1 MFPIDTTLLPSLT
14 TRKALLVVDAQ
25 NDFLADDGAL
35 PITIPIDLPEK
46 IRDFAIAFRENGGE
60 IIWVQSQFERSRP
73 SEDEQIMISNTPS
86 PSGGAAPARGRR
98 SRNTPPVAEPT
109 FSPDAFLTP
118 DAGQGPTCVK
128 AGTPGVE
135 MHPIVKQAVGPKDF
149 VLTKSFYSAFKV
161 DELLR
166 VLRVRFVTELFIC
179 GCLTNVGIMA
189 TAIDA
194 ASYGYT
200 ITIVS
205 DCCGVQSMSR
215 HRAALG
221 QIASTTGCDTV
232 PAATVLSMMKPK
244 PNPASERADSDRPH
258 RHRDAAGGRPPNV
271 RLRRGRRDATAPS
284 ASDIQPSFERLSLSG
299 ESAAVVHE
307 HAPTIIAASEQPR
320 QQQRQ
325 QRQSEPK
332 PQSQSQR
339 SRSQSQSQS
348 QSALQPMARP
358 GHSQTQNQADRDIIT
373 ATPNTR
379 PPAASN
385 NHNSNA
391 YPSASADNR
400 YEKPDGGRYESVRS
414 NEENEE
420 DEKEED
426 EKEEDEKE
434 VWAQSP
440 PLFEGDT
447 MVVYNILP
455 EAISDDAFARI
466 RSEVAWQRMWHQGG
480 EVPRL
485 VAVQGLVEADG
496 SKPVYRHP
504 ADESPPLRPFTPA
517 VDTIRGIVEKELGH
531 PLNHVL
537 IQLYRAGPDYISEH
551 CDKTLDIV
559 RGSFIANVSL
569 GAERTMVLRLKQ
581 KLRNGESKPQQVRLP
596 HNSLFKMGLA
606 TNARWLHGI
615 KQDKRSPRDKA
626 PAELA
631 YDGARISLTFRH
643 IGTFLTGDEVR
654 IWGQGATA
662 KKRENARAVVSG
674 LSDSASAVAMLRAFG
689 NENKG
694 TELDWEKNY
703 GAGFDVLHL
712 TLAKRLFESSD
723 AVVNLRLKSLM
734 AELGVSHSRGSI
746 SGGGGGGGG
755 GDDRGA
761 ATEVAVKFVDN
772 DEARTSIVGQ
782 REIMLYVEETYGGK
796 ATLNEEDVVSKR
808 FEQGMGL
815 LDAWRREGAVKI
827 SSLLA
832 PWDEY
837 ATEAAFIAGPEPS
850 LADFAFWP
858 VLYDIFSSSSSFSS
872 LDNETGK
879 KRGEEEKEKQG
890 EQEEG
895 EEKGKG
901 AGSPFPHL
909 RAYHDRMRNREAI
922 AQLLPGR

>member
-1 MFPIDTTLLPSLT
+1 MFPIDPTLLPSLT

-86 PSGGAAPARGRR
+86 PSGGPAPARGRR

-118 DAGQGPTCVK
+118 DAGHGPTCVK
-128 AGTPGVE
+128 AGTPGAE

-161 DELLR
+161 EELLR

-232 PAATVLSMMKPK
+232 PAATVLSMMGSKLK
-244 PNPASERADSDRPH
+244 PNPASSEQADSDQPH

-307 HAPTIIAASEQPR
+307 HAPTIIAASEQP
-320 QQQRQ
+320 QQQQQQQQ
-325 QRQSEPK
+325 QRQSESN

-339 SRSQSQSQS
+339 SRSQS

-358 GHSQTQNQADRDIIT
+358 GHPQTQNRTDRDIMT

-400 YEKPDGGRYESVRS
+400 YEKPDGGRYESTQAQIMRANS
-414 NEENEE
+414 
-420 DEKEED
+420 
-426 EKEEDEKE
+426 
-434 VWAQSP
+434 QSP

-447 MVVYNILP
+447 MVIYNILP

-581 KLRNGESKPQQVRLP
+581 KLRDAESKPQHVRLP

-606 TNARWLHGI
+606 TNARWLHEI
-615 KQDKRSPRDKA
+615 KKDKRSSRDKA

-643 IGTFLTGDEVR
+643 IGTFLTGDEAR

-662 KKRENARAVVSG
+662 KTRENARAVVSG
-674 LSDSASAVAMLRAFG
+674 LSDSASAIAMLRAFG
-689 NENKG
+689 SENKG

-712 TLAKRLFESSD
+712 TLTKRLFESSD

-734 AELGVSHSRGSI
+734 AELGIPHSRGSI
-746 SGGGGGGGG
+746 SGGG

-772 DEARTSIVGQ
+772 DEARTAIVGQ

-796 ATLNEEDVVSKR
+796 ATQNEEDVVSKR

-827 SSLLA
+827 PSLLG
-832 PWDEY
+832 PWEEY
-837 ATEAAFIAGPEPS
+837 AAEAAFIAGPEPS

-858 VLYDIFSSSSSFSS
+858 VLYDIFSASSSFSFSS
-872 LDNETGK
+872 LNKETGK
-879 KRGEEEKEKQG
+879 ENQEKQQQEGENEKKEEEKEKQG

-922 AQLLPGR
+922 AQILPGR